1 MSNVQFDFSGK
12 TVLVIG
18 GTSGIGLAAADLFA
32 KSGAQVVVAG
42 PDAAQAEE
50 VVSKLVGDVA
60 FQIVDVRSES
70 EVEGLIR
77 TTAERWG
84 RIDIAVNNAGIEGPF
99 GPVEEL
105 SAEAC
110 QRILDVNLKG
120 VWHGMKYQILQ
131 MHTQGGGVIV
141 NTGSSASIRAIS
153 NVAMYSASKH
163 AIAGLTKAAAVEQGR
178 NGIRINAVAP
188 GPVRTGLLER
198 MVGGRIELDDIAN
211 MVPMGRIA
219 DSSEI
224 ATAIA
229 WLASDGASFVT
240 GHVLAVDGGL
250 TIA

>member
-1 MSNVQFDFSGK
+1 MSNIKFDFSGK

-18 GTSGIGLAAADLFA
+18 GTSGIGLATADLFA
-32 KSGAQVVVAG
+32 NSGARVMLAG
-42 PDAAQAEE
+42 PDE
-50 VVSKLVGDVA
+50 VQGQEVISRLTGDVS
-60 FQIVDVRSES
+60 FLRVDVRDEAAI
-70 EVEGLIR
+70 ETLIR
-77 TTAERWG
+77 ATVECWG
-84 RIDIAVNNAGIEGPF
+84 RIDIAINNAGIEGPF
-99 GPVEEL
+99 GPVETL
-105 SAEAC
+105 SAEDC
-110 QRILDVNLKG
+110 QRILDINLKG
-120 VWHGMKYQILQ
+120 IWHGMKYQILQ
-131 MHTQGGGVIV
+131 MHVQGGGVIV
-141 NTGSSASIRAIS
+141 NTGSSASLRAIS

-198 MVGGRIELDDIAN
+198 MVGGHITLNDIAN

-219 DSSEI
+219 DSSEV

-250 TIA
+250 TVA